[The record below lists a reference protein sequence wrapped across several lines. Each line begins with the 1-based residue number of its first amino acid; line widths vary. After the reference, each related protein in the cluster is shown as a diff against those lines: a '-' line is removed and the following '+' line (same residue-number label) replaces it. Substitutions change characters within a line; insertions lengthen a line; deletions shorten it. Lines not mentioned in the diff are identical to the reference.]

1 MNPLIPIK
9 SATLSED
16 IAQQL
21 TNAIVQGQIA
31 QGSKISE
38 PELAKQYGV
47 SRGPLREA
55 IVKLEGLGLVTRTA
69 NVGARVIQLNI
80 QDMLDTFT
88 MREALEGM
96 AARLAASNMTQDD
109 VLRLTHLLDEHQAHL
124 DAHKDEHYIQQGS
137 NDDFHLRIIHASG
150 NAKLIRLLTEELYA
164 VIRMY
169 RRHTS
174 DQRSD
179 PRQALREHRA
189 ILDAIANHE
198 GDLAELL
205 MRRHISRAS
214 QLLKQ
219 AMEQAVSLP
228 TKAGLPIHPAN
239 QPKQ

>member
-1 MNPLIPIK
+1 MNNLISIK

-21 TNAIVQGQIA
+21 SNAIVQGHIP

-96 AARLAASNMTQDD
+96 AARLAAHNMPADE
-109 VLRLTHLLDEHQAHL
+109 VLKLYALLDKHQAHL
-124 DAHKDEHYIQQGS
+124 DNNKDDHYLQQGG
-137 NDDFHLRIIHASG
+137 NDDFHQRIIHASQ
-150 NAKLIRLLTEELYA
+150 NVKLIRLLTEELYA

-169 RRHTS
+169 RRHTA

-214 QLLKQ
+214 QLLKL
-219 AMEQAVSLP
+219 AMEHTALAS
-228 TKAGLPIHPAN
+228 H
-239 QPKQ
+239 

>member
-1 MNPLIPIK
+1 MSNLISIK

-16 IAQQL
+16 LAQQL
-21 TNAIVQGQIA
+21 TNAIVQGHIP

-69 NVGARVIQLNI
+69 NVGARVIQLNT
-80 QDMLDTFT
+80 QDMLDSFA

-96 AARLAASNMTQDD
+96 AARLAATRMQTEEVNN
-109 VLRLTHLLDEHQAHL
+109 LYALLDKHQAYL
-124 DAHKDEHYIQQGS
+124 DDNQDERYLQQGG

-164 VIRMY
+164 VIHMY
-169 RRHTS
+169 RRHTA

-214 QLLKQ
+214 HLLQQ
-219 AMEQAVSLP
+219 AMEQIALISR
-228 TKAGLPIHPAN
+228 
-239 QPKQ
+239 

>member
-1 MNPLIPIK
+1 MNTLISIK

-16 IAQQL
+16 LVQQL
-21 TNAIVQGQIA
+21 SNAIVHGDIP

-96 AARLAASNMTQDD
+96 AARLAATSMSSEEVTS
-109 VLRLTHLLDEHQAHL
+109 LYALLDKHQAYL
-124 DAHKDEHYIQQGS
+124 DSNKDEHYLQQGG

-150 NAKLIRLLTEELYA
+150 NVKLIRLLTEELYS

-169 RRHTS
+169 RRHTA

-205 MRRHISRAS
+205 MRRHISRACH
-214 QLLKQ
+214 LLKQ
-219 AMEQAVSLP
+219 AMEQTALAP
-228 TKAGLPIHPAN
+228 H
-239 QPKQ
+239 

>member
-1 MNPLIPIK
+1 MSNLVPIK

-16 IAQQL
+16 LAQQL
-21 TNAIVQGQIA
+21 INAIVQGHIP

-69 NVGARVIQLNI
+69 NVGARVIQLNT
-80 QDMLDTFT
+80 QDMLDSFA

-96 AARLAASNMTQDD
+96 AARLAAAMMSTEEVNSLYD
-109 VLRLTHLLDEHQAHL
+109 LLDKHQAYL
-124 DAHKDEHYIQQGS
+124 DDNQDERYLQQGG

-169 RRHTS
+169 RRHTA

-214 QLLKQ
+214 HLLQQ
-219 AMEQAVSLP
+219 AMEQIALVSP
-228 TKAGLPIHPAN
+228 
-239 QPKQ
+239 

>member
-1 MNPLIPIK
+1 MTRLATDNLALIK

-16 IAQQL
+16 LAQQL
-21 TNAIVQGQIA
+21 SNAIVQGHLA

-38 PELAKQYGV
+38 AELAKQYGV

-69 NVGARVIQLNI
+69 NVGARVIELNLK
-80 QDMLDTFT
+80 DMLDTFT

-96 AARLAASNMTQDD
+96 AARLAAETMTQNE
-109 VLRLTHLLDEHQAHL
+109 VTRLYALLDQHQSHL
-124 DAHKDEHYIQQGS
+124 DNNQDEQYMQQGG
-137 NDDFHLRIIHASG
+137 NDDFHLRIIHASQ
-150 NAKLIRLLTEELYA
+150 NTKLIRLLTEELYA
-164 VIRMY
+164 IIRMY

-219 AMEQAVSLP
+219 AMEK
-228 TKAGLPIHPAN
+228 TGLASH
-239 QPKQ
+239 

>member
-1 MNPLIPIK
+1 MSNLASIK

-21 TNAIVQGQIA
+21 SNAIVQGHIP

-96 AARLAASNMTQDD
+96 AARLAATTMPANEIHN
-109 VLRLTHLLDEHQAHL
+109 LYALLDKHQAHL
-124 DAHKDEHYIQQGS
+124 DNNQDDHYLQQGG
-137 NDDFHLRIIHASG
+137 NDDFHLRIIHASQ

-169 RRHTS
+169 RRHTA
-174 DQRSD
+174 DQRND

-189 ILDAIANHE
+189 ILDAISNNE

-219 AMEQAVSLP
+219 AMEHRALAS
-228 TKAGLPIHPAN
+228 H
-239 QPKQ
+239 

>member
-1 MNPLIPIK
+1 MSQIIPIK

-16 IAQQL
+16 IAQHL
-21 TNAIVQGQIA
+21 INAIVAGDIE

-38 PELAKQYGV
+38 PELAKQYGI

-69 NVGARVIQLNI
+69 NVGARVIELNTR
-80 QDMLDTFT
+80 DMLDTFA

-96 AARLAASNMTQDD
+96 AARLAASNMAQAEVND
-109 VLRLTHLLDEHQAHL
+109 LYQLLDKHQAFL
-124 DAHKDEHYIQQGS
+124 DANQDEHYAQQGG
-137 NDDFHLRIIHASG
+137 NEDFHLRIIQASG
-150 NAKLIRLLTEELYA
+150 NGKLIRLLSHELYA

-169 RRHTS
+169 RRHTA

-179 PRQALREHRA
+179 PRQALREHKA
-189 ILDAIANHE
+189 ILDAIANQE

-214 QLLKQ
+214 RLLQQ
-219 AMEQAVSLP
+219 AMEQSDHSQSV
-228 TKAGLPIHPAN
+228 K
-239 QPKQ
+239 K

>member
-1 MNPLIPIK
+1 MSNLISIK

-21 TNAIVQGQIA
+21 ISAIVQGHIP

-69 NVGARVIQLNI
+69 NIGARVIKLNI

-96 AARLAASNMTQDD
+96 AARLAAITMQTEEVRS
-109 VLRLTHLLDEHQAHL
+109 LYALLDKHQAYL
-124 DAHKDEHYIQQGS
+124 DDNQDEHYVQQGG

-169 RRHTS
+169 RRHTA
-174 DQRSD
+174 DQRND

-219 AMEQAVSLP
+219 AMEQTVLASP
-228 TKAGLPIHPAN
+228 P
-239 QPKQ
+239 

>member
-1 MNPLIPIK
+1 MSNLISIK

-21 TNAIVQGQIA
+21 MNAIVQGEIP

-38 PELAKQYGV
+38 PELAKQYGI

-69 NVGARVIQLNI
+69 NVGARVIQLNT
-80 QDMLDTFT
+80 QDMLDTFST
-88 MREALEGM
+88 REALEGM
-96 AARLAASNMTQDD
+96 ATRLAAANMKADEINS
-109 VLRLTHLLDEHQAHL
+109 LYALLDKHQAYL
-124 DAHKDEHYIQQGS
+124 DDNQDERYLQQGG

-164 VIRMY
+164 IIRMY

-214 QLLKQ
+214 SLLQQ
-219 AMEQAVSLP
+219 AMEKMTLASS
-228 TKAGLPIHPAN
+228 
-239 QPKQ
+239 

>member
-1 MNPLIPIK
+1 MNNLVSIK

-16 IAQQL
+16 LAQQL
-21 TNAIVQGQIA
+21 SNAIVQGEIP

-69 NVGARVIQLNI
+69 NIGARVIELNI
-80 QDMLDTFT
+80 QDMLDTFS

-96 AARLAASNMTQDD
+96 AARLAATSMARHE
-109 VLRLTHLLDEHQAHL
+109 VESLYALLDKHQAHL
-124 DAHKDEHYIQQGS
+124 DDNQDEHYVQQGG

-169 RRHTS
+169 RRHTA

-214 QLLKQ
+214 HLLKQ
-219 AMEQAVSLP
+219 AMEHSALATQ
-228 TKAGLPIHPAN
+228 
-239 QPKQ
+239 

>member
-1 MNPLIPIK
+1 MSVPVPSNLISLK

-21 TNAIVQGQIA
+21 SHAIVKGDIP

-69 NVGARVIQLNI
+69 NVGARVIQLNT

-96 AARLAASNMTQDD
+96 AARLAADAMPTNEVSN
-109 VLRLTHLLDEHQAHL
+109 LYELLDKHQAHL
-124 DAHKDEHYIQQGS
+124 DDNQDEHYVQQGG
-137 NDDFHLRIIHASG
+137 NDDFHLRIIHASQ
-150 NAKLIRLLTEELYA
+150 NAKLIRLLTEELYS

-169 RRHTS
+169 RRHTA
-174 DQRSD
+174 DHRSD

-219 AMEQAVSLP
+219 AMEHTERAS
-228 TKAGLPIHPAN
+228 H
-239 QPKQ
+239 

>member
-1 MNPLIPIK
+1 MNPK
-9 SATLSED
+9 DT
-16 IAQQL
+16 
-21 TNAIVQGQIA
+21 
-31 QGSKISE
+31 
-38 PELAKQYGV
+38 
-47 SRGPLREA
+47 
-55 IVKLEGLGLVTRTA
+55 
-69 NVGARVIQLNI
+69 

-96 AARLAASNMTQDD
+96 AARLAASTMPSEEINS
-109 VLRLTHLLDEHQAHL
+109 LYALLDKHQAYL
-124 DAHKDEHYIQQGS
+124 DANQDEHYVQQGG

-164 VIRMY
+164 IIRMY
-169 RRHTS
+169 RRHTA

-179 PRQALREHRA
+179 PRQALREHKA

-219 AMEQAVSLP
+219 AMEHSAVASR
-228 TKAGLPIHPAN
+228 T
-239 QPKQ
+239 

>member
-1 MNPLIPIK
+1 MNNLISIK

-21 TNAIVQGQIA
+21 THAIVQGHIP

-69 NVGARVIQLNI
+69 NVGARVIQLNT

-96 AARLAASNMTQDD
+96 AARLAATTMPADEISS
-109 VLRLTHLLDEHQAHL
+109 LYALLDKHQAHL
-124 DAHKDEHYIQQGS
+124 DANQDEHYVQQGG

-150 NAKLIRLLTEELYA
+150 NVKLIRLLTEELYA

-169 RRHTS
+169 RRHTA
-174 DQRSD
+174 DHRSD
-179 PRQALREHRA
+179 PRQALREHKA

-214 QLLKQ
+214 QLLAQ
-219 AMEQAVSLP
+219 AMHQATSA
-228 TKAGLPIHPAN
+228 TSR
-239 QPKQ
+239 

>member
-1 MNPLIPIK
+1 MSNLISIK

-16 IAQQL
+16 LAQQL
-21 TNAIVQGQIA
+21 TNAIVQGQIS

-69 NVGARVIQLNI
+69 NVGARVIQLNT
-80 QDMLDTFT
+80 QDMLDTFA

-96 AARLAASNMTQDD
+96 ATRLAAANMKADEINSLYD
-109 VLRLTHLLDEHQAHL
+109 LLDKHQAYL
-124 DAHKDEHYIQQGS
+124 DDNQDEHYLQQGG

-169 RRHTS
+169 RRHTA

-214 QLLKQ
+214 HLLQQ
-219 AMEQAVSLP
+219 AMEQIALVSP
-228 TKAGLPIHPAN
+228 
-239 QPKQ
+239 

>member
-1 MNPLIPIK
+1 MSQIVPIK

-21 TNAIVQGQIA
+21 INAIVTGDIP

-38 PELAKQYGV
+38 PELAKQYGI

-69 NVGARVIQLNI
+69 NVGARVIELNLA
-80 QDMLDTFT
+80 DMLDTFT

-96 AARLAASNMTQDD
+96 AARLAASRMPSAEVDS
-109 VLRLTHLLDEHQAHL
+109 LYALLDKHQAFL
-124 DAHKDEHYIQQGS
+124 DANQDEHYAQQGG
-137 NDDFHLRIIHASG
+137 NDDFHLRIIQASG
-150 NAKLIRLLTEELYA
+150 NQKLIRLLSHELYA

-169 RRHTS
+169 RHHTA

-179 PRQALREHRA
+179 PRQALREHKA
-189 ILDAIANHE
+189 ILDAIANQE

-205 MRRHISRAS
+205 MRRHISRACR
-214 QLLKQ
+214 LLQQ
-219 AMEQAVSLP
+219 AMEQSTHSP
-228 TKAGLPIHPAN
+228 
-239 QPKQ
+239 Q

>member
-1 MNPLIPIK
+1 MSTLISIK

-21 TNAIVQGQIA
+21 TNAIVAGHIP

-96 AARLAASNMTQDD
+96 AARLAATTMSSEEVKSLYQLIDK
-109 VLRLTHLLDEHQAHL
+109 HQAHL
-124 DAHKDEHYIQQGS
+124 DANQDDHYVQQGG
-137 NDDFHLRIIHASG
+137 NDDFHLRIIHASR
-150 NAKLIRLLTEELYA
+150 NTKLIRLLTEELYA

-169 RRHTS
+169 RRHTA

-214 QLLKQ
+214 HLLKQ
-219 AMEQAVSLP
+219 AMEHASVASP
-228 TKAGLPIHPAN
+228 S
-239 QPKQ
+239 

>member
-1 MNPLIPIK
+1 MSIPVSSHLVSLR

-21 TNAIVQGQIA
+21 SSAIVKGDIP

-69 NVGARVIQLNI
+69 NVGARVIQLNL

-96 AARLAASNMTQDD
+96 AARLAADTMPASEVNNLYD
-109 VLRLTHLLDEHQAHL
+109 LLDKHQAHL
-124 DAHKDEHYIQQGS
+124 DDNQDEHYLQQGG
-137 NDDFHLRIIHASG
+137 NDDFHLRIIHASQ
-150 NAKLIRLLTEELYA
+150 NAKLIRLLTEELYS

-169 RRHTS
+169 RRHTA

-219 AMEQAVSLP
+219 AMEHSERAS
-228 TKAGLPIHPAN
+228 H
-239 QPKQ
+239 

>member
-1 MNPLIPIK
+1 M
-9 SATLSED
+9 
-16 IAQQL
+16 
-21 TNAIVQGQIA
+21 
-31 QGSKISE
+31 
-38 PELAKQYGV
+38 
-47 SRGPLREA
+47 
-55 IVKLEGLGLVTRTA
+55 TRTA
-69 NVGARVIQLNI
+69 NVGARVIQLNT
-80 QDMLDTFT
+80 QDMLDTFA

-96 AARLAASNMTQDD
+96 AARLAATTMPAEEVSSLYD
-109 VLRLTHLLDEHQAHL
+109 LLDKHQAYL
-124 DAHKDEHYIQQGS
+124 DDNQDEHYLQQGG

-169 RRHTS
+169 RRHTA

-214 QLLKQ
+214 HLLQQ
-219 AMEQAVSLP
+219 AMEQIALVSP
-228 TKAGLPIHPAN
+228 
-239 QPKQ
+239 

>member
-1 MNPLIPIK
+1 MSNLISIK

-16 IAQQL
+16 LAQQL
-21 TNAIVQGQIA
+21 TNAIVQGHIP

-69 NVGARVIQLNI
+69 NVGARVIQLNT
-80 QDMLDTFT
+80 QDMLDSFA

-96 AARLAASNMTQDD
+96 AARLAATMMQTEEVNSLYD
-109 VLRLTHLLDEHQAHL
+109 LLDKHQAYL
-124 DAHKDEHYIQQGS
+124 DDNQDERYLQQGG

-169 RRHTS
+169 RRHTA

-214 QLLKQ
+214 YLLQQ
-219 AMEQAVSLP
+219 AMEQIALVSP
-228 TKAGLPIHPAN
+228 
-239 QPKQ
+239 

>member
-1 MNPLIPIK
+1 MNNLVSIK

-16 IAQQL
+16 LAQQL
-21 TNAIVQGQIA
+21 SNAIVQGEIP

-69 NVGARVIQLNI
+69 NIGARVIELNT
-80 QDMLDTFT
+80 QDMLDTFS

-96 AARLAASNMTQDD
+96 AARLAATSMARNEVESLYALLDKHQ
-109 VLRLTHLLDEHQAHL
+109 THLDDNQ
-124 DAHKDEHYIQQGS
+124 DEHYVQQGG

-169 RRHTS
+169 RRHTA

-214 QLLKQ
+214 HLLKQ
-219 AMEQAVSLP
+219 AMEHSALASQ
-228 TKAGLPIHPAN
+228 
-239 QPKQ
+239 

>member
-1 MNPLIPIK
+1 MSNLVSVK
-9 SATLSED
+9 FATLSED

-21 TNAIVQGQIA
+21 SHAIVQGHIP

-38 PELAKQYGV
+38 AELAKQYGV

-69 NVGARVIQLNI
+69 NVGARVIQLNTE
-80 QDMLDTFT
+80 DMLDSFA

-96 AARLAASNMTQDD
+96 AARLAAEKMTKDE
-109 VLRLTHLLDEHQAHL
+109 VTRLYQLLDEHQAYL
-124 DAHKDEHYIQQGS
+124 DANQDEHYAQQRG

-169 RRHTS
+169 RHHTA
-174 DQRSD
+174 DQRRD

-219 AMEQAVSLP
+219 AMEHSSVASR
-228 TKAGLPIHPAN
+228 T
-239 QPKQ
+239 

>member
-1 MNPLIPIK
+1 MSNLISIK

-16 IAQQL
+16 LAQQL
-21 TNAIVQGQIA
+21 TNAIVQGQIP

-69 NVGARVIQLNI
+69 NVGARVIQLNT
-80 QDMLDTFT
+80 QDMLDTFA

-96 AARLAASNMTQDD
+96 AARLAATTMPAEEVRSLYD
-109 VLRLTHLLDEHQAHL
+109 LLDKHQAYL
-124 DAHKDEHYIQQGS
+124 DHNQDEHYLQQGG

-169 RRHTS
+169 RRHTA

-214 QLLKQ
+214 HLLQQ
-219 AMEQAVSLP
+219 AMEQIALVSP
-228 TKAGLPIHPAN
+228 
-239 QPKQ
+239 

>member
-1 MNPLIPIK
+1 MTNLISIK

-21 TNAIVQGQIA
+21 TSAIVQGHIP

-96 AARLAASNMTQDD
+96 AARLAATTM
-109 VLRLTHLLDEHQAHL
+109 H
-124 DAHKDEHYIQQGS
+124 
-137 NDDFHLRIIHASG
+137 
-150 NAKLIRLLTEELYA
+150 AKLIRLLTEELYA

-169 RRHTS
+169 RRHTA

-219 AMEQAVSLP
+219 AMEHTALAS
-228 TKAGLPIHPAN
+228 H
-239 QPKQ
+239 